1 MISWKSITLAMA
13 LLPAA
18 VLFADEAKRIKID
31 RVRIVVN
38 NLVLTDREVESLL
51 QLESQRLR
59 QEFQGQ
65 ELEDQ
70 LKALEQTLMDRMVED
85 LLMENEAR
93 RLGISIDEKEI
104 NERVDNIIA
113 REPSVAAT
121 YSEEEIKSFIL
132 KDLLKRRV
140 LQTEV
145 KAYIHTSPEAVRD
158 ACLAEVGD
166 NREVHVGHVLV
177 RGEGEAALEKI
188 LAVRQLLQDGA
199 DFRETALEHSQ
210 DPSAAQNHGDLGFIS
225 RGQFVEEFEKEAFS
239 LEVGAIS
246 PVVETKF
253 GYHIII
259 VFEERIKEGID
270 CDNLDDVNRAR
281 FVDRVYQRLHGER
294 LEKFLAKLKE
304 KAVIE
309 VYDRP

>member
-18 VLFADEAKRIKID
+18 VLFADEAKRIRID

-38 NLVLTDREVESLL
+38 DLVLTDREVKSLL

-59 QEFQGQ
+59 QDFQGQ
-65 ELEDQ
+65 ELEEK

-93 RLGISIDEKEI
+93 RLGIAIDEKEI

-113 REPSVAAT
+113 RDPSVAAT
-121 YSEEEIKSFIL
+121 YTEEEIKNFIL

-145 KAYIHTSPEAVRD
+145 NAYIHTSPEAVRE
-158 ACLAEVGD
+158 ACLAEARD

-177 RGEGEAALEKI
+177 RGEDEAALEKI
-188 LAVRQLLQDGA
+188 LAVHQMLQDGA
-199 DFRETALEHSQ
+199 DFKETALKHSQ
-210 DPSAAQNHGDLGFIS
+210 DPSVAQNHGDLGFIS

-253 GYHIII
+253 GYHVII
-259 VFEERIKEGID
+259 VFEERVKESID

-281 FVDRVYQRLHGER
+281 LVDRVYQRLRSER

>member
-13 LLPAA
+13 LLPAV
-18 VLFADEAKRIKID
+18 VLFADEVKRIKID

-38 NLVLTDREVESLL
+38 DLVLTDREVKSLL

-59 QEFQGQ
+59 QDFQGQ
-65 ELEDQ
+65 ELEEK

-85 LLMENEAR
+85 LLIENEAR
-93 RLGISIDEKEI
+93 RLGIAIDEKVI

-121 YSEEEIKSFIL
+121 YTEEEIKNFIL

-145 KAYIHTSPEAVRD
+145 NAYIHTSPEAVRE
-158 ACLAEVGD
+158 ACLAEARD
-166 NREVHVGHVLV
+166 NREVRVGHVLV
-177 RGEGEAALEKI
+177 RREGDAALEKI
-188 LAVRQLLQDGA
+188 LAVRQMLQDGA
-199 DFRETALEHSQ
+199 DFKETALKHSQ

-259 VFEERIKEGID
+259 VFEERIKEGLD
-270 CDNLDDVNRAR
+270 CDNLDDVDRAR
-281 FVDRVYQRLHGER
+281 LVDRVYQRLRSER
-294 LEKFLAKLKE
+294 LEQFLAKLKE